1 MALAGVVLEF
11 GFAGVA
17 AGDDGVAVEIL
28 GAPVSSQ
35 NMTAPDTASTISAPR
50 GRDGALNGAGQPVAR
65 VFAVADSWV
74 AFGAVPDSTA
84 SPRCL
89 VKAGTEIIRGVAPGD
104 KMEYS
109 VVA

>member
-17 AGDDGVAVEIL
+17 GGDDESFNL
-28 GAPVSSQ
+28 MCKPVSSQ
-35 NMTAPDTASTISAPR
+35 NMTAPDTASTIAAPR
-50 GRDGALNGAGQPVAR
+50 GVDGTLNGAGQPVAR